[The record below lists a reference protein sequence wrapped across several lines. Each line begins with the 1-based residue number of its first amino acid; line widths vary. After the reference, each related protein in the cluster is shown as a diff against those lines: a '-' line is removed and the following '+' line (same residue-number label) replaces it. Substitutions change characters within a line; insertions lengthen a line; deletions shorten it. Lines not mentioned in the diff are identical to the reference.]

1 MINVSLKNKNAK
13 YTVQQ
18 QKNKSEKV
26 EFVKFMN
33 FFAGMIYYL
42 QSKEGVVDFAKAQG
56 LVNF

>member
-1 MINVSLKNKNAK
+1 MRNIQ
-13 YTVQQ
+13 TVQQ